1 MPYAHLTILE
11 REVIAQMYYSKK
23 SLGEIAKRLGRA
35 KSTISREIKRNA
47 VGGVFHYLA
56 VWAQSRA
63 WRRRKDAKGRL
74 PDKMDNPRLKN
85 YVLAKLDKTWSPEQI
100 AGRISQDF
108 PKDRRMR
115 ISHETIYQWIK
126 AEKQQGG
133 KLHKRLRQSHRKRRR
148 RYGSSPKTGQI
159 PGRVDIDQR
168 PSVVDDRGRFGD
180 WESDTVEGKGKS
192 GYLVT
197 HVERKSRYL
206 LAAMVGDKRAETVNQ
221 GTFRIF
227 RKIPTRLRKTMTVDN
242 GREFTKFK
250 DVEKR
255 LELDVYFAHPY
266 SSWERGL
273 NENTNG
279 LLREFFPK
287 GTDFSKLT
295 HQAVAKAVKQINNR
309 PRKCLN
315 FRTPCE
321 VLSKFL

>member
-1 MPYAHLTILE
+1 MASF
-11 REVIAQMYYSKK
+11 ADC
-23 SLGEIAKRLGRA
+23 
-35 KSTISREIKRNA
+35 
-47 VGGVFHYLA
+47 
-56 VWAQSRA
+56 RA
-63 WRRRKDAKGRL
+63 WRRRKDAKSQSPG
-74 PDKMDNPRLKN
+74 KMDNPRLKN
-85 YVLAKLDKTWSPEQI
+85 YVRAKLDKTWSPEQI

-108 PKDRRMR
+108 PGDHRMR
-115 ISHETIYQWIK
+115 VSHETVYQWIK
-126 AEKQQGG
+126 ADKLQGG
-133 KLHKRLRQSHRKRRR
+133 ELYKRLRQSHRKRRR

-168 PSVVDDRGRFGD
+168 PPIVDQRGRFGD
-180 WESDTVEGKGKS
+180 WESDTVEGKGRS
-192 GYLVT
+192 AYLVT

-206 LAAMVGDKRAETVNQ
+206 LAAKVSDKCAETVNR
-221 GTFRIF
+221 GTFRTF
-227 RKIPTRLRKTMTVDN
+227 RKIPPKLRKTMTVDN

-250 DVEKR
+250 DLEKR
-255 LELDVYFAHPY
+255 LKVDVYFAHPY

-295 HQAVAKAVKQINNR
+295 HQEVAKAVKLINNR

-315 FRTPCE
+315 FRTPYE

>member
-11 REVIAQMYYSKK
+11 REIIAQMYFSKN
-23 SLGEIAKRLGRA
+23 SLGEIARRLGRA

-47 VGGVFHYLA
+47 VGGVFHYMA
-56 VWAQSRA
+56 FWAQSRA
-63 WRRRKDAKGRL
+63 WRRRKDAKSRS
-74 PDKMDNPRLKN
+74 PDKLDHPRLKN

-100 AGRISQDF
+100 AGRISRDF
-108 PKDRRMR
+108 PRDRRMR
-115 ISHETIYQWIK
+115 VSHETIYQWIK
-126 AEKQQGG
+126 ADKRQGG
-133 KLHKRLRQSHRKRRR
+133 KLYKRLRQSHRKRRR

-168 PSVVDDRGRFGD
+168 PSVVDDRVRFGD
-180 WESDTVEGKGKS
+180 WESDTVEGKGRS
-192 GYLVT
+192 AYLVT

-206 LAAMVGDKRAETVNQ
+206 LAARVGDKCAQTVNR
-221 GTFRIF
+221 GTFRMF
-227 RKIPTRLRKTMTVDN
+227 RKIPPKLRKTMTVDN

-250 DVEKR
+250 DLEKR
-255 LELDVYFAHPY
+255 LKLDVYFAHPY

-295 HQAVAKAVKQINNR
+295 HQTVAKAVKQINNR

-315 FRTPCE
+315 FRTPYE